1 MEERSTLDKSL
12 YKLVLY
18 SVKVIPMVIA
28 GIYLL
33 NTTLSYYGIDLPVL
47 SYIVMALLITGLYLL
62 SAVFHFCRWHRIFI
76 HYITCNLILNTVDY
90 YIGIPVSD
98 KGMFVLYLII
108 TGIFLFT
115 ALYFRKRC

>member
-62 SAVFHFCRWHRIFI
+62 SAVFHFCRWHRVLI

-90 YIGIPVSD
+90 YIGISVSD
-98 KGMFVLYLII
+98 KGMFILCLII

-115 ALYFRKRC
+115 ALYFRKKC